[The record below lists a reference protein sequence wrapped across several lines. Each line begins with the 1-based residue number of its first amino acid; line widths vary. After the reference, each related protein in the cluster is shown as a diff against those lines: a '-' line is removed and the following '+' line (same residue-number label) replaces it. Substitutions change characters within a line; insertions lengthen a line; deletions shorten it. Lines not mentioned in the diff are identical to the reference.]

1 MTASYH
7 STSGSVSFFSLPSD
21 PPKIQNKHIHLFE
34 PHHRYKKYAHRKYR
48 NHSYHDLYKHFQTCT
63 IKKLGNSRM
72 QGAPVSNGRKESLW
86 QDIYTQVRGLCDH
99 NCSFQLRLCL
109 HLQVCA
115 IEYNCVFQVE
125 HLDRC
130 ATIFVKCLFKNLQQ
144 LNHDPQEED
153 GAIGKDEVMESGIH
167 SANLCTI

>member
-1 MTASYH
+1 MYLSFPFWVTHQKFKISTFIYLNH
-7 STSGSVSFFSLPSD
+7 IIGIRNMLIVNIGITVITIFISTSRPALLKNLWKS
-21 PPKIQNKHIHLFE
+21 
-34 PHHRYKKYAHRKYR
+34 
-48 NHSYHDLYKHFQTCT
+48 
-63 IKKLGNSRM
+63 SRM

-86 QDIYTQVRGLCDH
+86 QDIYTRVRGLCDH

-130 ATIFVKCLFKNLQQ
+130 ATILVKRLFKNLQQ